1 MGGERLLGELV
12 LPLVTPF
19 DARGEV
25 DAGALRRLVEH
36 VVAGRLAD
44 SLFVAGTT
52 GEFYAL
58 TFDERLRLFA
68 DAKAASGGRLPLVA
82 GTGAATTRETVA
94 LTEAAERLG
103 YDAVAV
109 IAPYFSRPGQDEL
122 YAHVAAAAAATRLP
136 VVLYNIPLFTGV
148 NLTPEVVARLAE
160 LPNVVAVKD
169 QATANPLQV
178 SDYLRAAPRLRVY
191 SGDDPMTLPV
201 LSQGGSGV
209 VSGAAHVCGDLIRE
223 MIQRFKAGAVRDA
236 TALHQRLFPLYRALV
251 PPGRANPVPLVREA
265 IRLATGLEVGPPRP
279 PLLPPEAGEVERLRA
294 ALAALGRLSMGGESE
309 R

>member
-1 MGGERLLGELV
+1 MEVERLLGEVV

-19 DARGEV
+19 DADGDV
-25 DAGALRRLVEH
+25 DVGALRRLVDR

-58 TFDERLRLFA
+58 TGDERLRLLA
-68 DAKAASGGRLPLVA
+68 EAKAAADGRLPLVA

-122 YAHVAAAAAATRLP
+122 HAHFAAAAAATRLP

-148 NLTPEVVARLAE
+148 NLAPQVVARLAR

-178 SDYLRAAPRLRVY
+178 SEYLRAAPRLRVY
-191 SGDDPMTLPV
+191 SGDDAMTLPV

-223 MIQRFKAGAVRDA
+223 MIRRFKAGAVRDA
-236 TALHQRLFPLYRALV
+236 TALHRRLFPFYQALV
-251 PPGRANPVPLVREA
+251 PAGRTNPVPMIREA
-265 IRLATGLEVGPPRP
+265 LRLATGLDVGPPRP
-279 PLLPPEAGEVERLRA
+279 PLRPPAAADVEPLRVALASLERLA
-294 ALAALGRLSMGGESE
+294 VGG
-309 R
+309 